1 MTPEGEPERPPTEAP
16 PEPKALT
23 PPPEQDWQTRFKYL
37 LADFENFR
45 RRVDRE
51 RELARQHGQLWVLRN
66 LLPIFEAFERAAAA
80 ADRLPARD
88 PLRLGLDVMAKEW
101 ERFLAAQQLEPVA
114 KVGEPFRSEE
124 HEAVAEVGPGSGIP
138 EGAVAEVVQQG
149 YRAPAGLVRPAKVAV
164 ARRPAMEAP
173 PTAEA
178 PDRAT
183 PP

>member
-1 MTPEGEPERPPTEAP
+1 MEPGPEAKGA
-16 PEPKALT
+16 A
-23 PPPEQDWQTRFKYL
+23 PPPEHDWESRFKYL

-51 RELARQHGQLWVLRN
+51 RELARQHGQLWVLRS

-88 PLRLGLDVMAKEW
+88 PLRVGLDLLAKEW
-101 ERFLAAQQLEPVA
+101 ERFLSAQRLEPVA

-124 HEAVAEVGPGSGIP
+124 HEAVAEVAPGSGIP
-138 EGAVAEVVQQG
+138 QGAVAEVIQQG
-149 YRAPAGLVRPAKVAV
+149 YRSPGGLVRPAKVAV

-173 PTAEA
+173 PAAEA
-178 PDRAT
+178 PDRAA